1 MERLQLTHHPNE
13 VDDGCGHEHHE
24 HATQPD
30 QSTHMASIGSW
41 RRCLI
46 FDIRHRSLGF
56 HADQLS
62 LLLLLLLQLRAERCL
77 LVKPVARFEL
87 SAARRVDDKPQIT
100 YRLMLLLLYFCLFT
114 LVGSKKIPVSRYAAA
129 EMRELLADQAMELY
143 LKSSCIPY
151 NTQEEWGTFFVLL
164 FCIKISYGLSKFSTL
179 LLIKFDISR
188 GISIVYAVL
197 LVSYWN

>member
-46 FDIRHRSLGF
+46 FDIRHRLVAF
-56 HADQLS
+56 HTAQLS

-100 YRLMLLLLYFCLFT
+100 YRLLLLLLLLYFCLFT

-129 EMRELLADQAMELY
+129 EM
-143 LKSSCIPY
+143 
-151 NTQEEWGTFFVLL
+151 
-164 FCIKISYGLSKFSTL
+164 
-179 LLIKFDISR
+179 
-188 GISIVYAVL
+188 
-197 LVSYWN
+197 